1 MHDYRLYI
9 RKENNMNYI
18 DKTARLGENCQIGNF
33 TTIGTN
39 CKIGN
44 RVIIHNNVTLYP
56 GTEIGDDTE
65 IFDNVVI
72 GREPKSTGNLV
83 HKLES
88 NFEPVKIGNNC
99 CIGAG
104 VVIYASCKIGNN
116 VLIGDNASLREH
128 NILKDKCLLARG
140 STTNHHV
147 TIGQNSKVMDLT
159 HLTARTII
167 EDNVFVG
174 ANVTTVNDNAMRL
187 KGNEVGSS
195 VSMHFCKGCRVG
207 SSATILPGICI
218 GKNAL
223 VAAGSIV
230 TKDVRDGATVMGVSA
245 KERV

>member
-1 MHDYRLYI
+1 
-9 RKENNMNYI
+9 MNCI
-18 DKTARLGENCQIGNF
+18 HETAQLGKDCIIGNF
-33 TTIGTN
+33 TTIGAN
-39 CKIGN
+39 CKIGD

-56 GTEIGDDTE
+56 GTEIGNDTE
-65 IFDNVVI
+65 IFDNTVI

-88 NFEPVKIGNNC
+88 SFQPVKIGDCC

-104 VVIYASCKIGNN
+104 VVIYASCMIGNN

-128 NILKDKCLLARG
+128 NIFKDKCLLARG

-147 TIGQNSKVMDLT
+147 TIGRNSKVMDLT

-167 EDNVFVG
+167 EDNVFIG

-187 KGNEVGSS
+187 KGSEVGST
-195 VSMHFCKGCRVG
+195 VSMHFCEGCRVG
-207 SSATILPGICI
+207 SSATILPGLRI
-218 GKNAL
+218 GKNAV

-230 TKDVRDGATVMGVSA
+230 TKDVRDGATVMGLSA